1 MTNSSRA
8 DTRTQAGHA
17 SSAGDSG
24 MLVERRV
31 REGRIPR
38 VSSYTIT
45 LYWRYDRLVIP
56 PSALPPLHFFWPLH
70 SLSLSLSLLR
80 LSMPI
85 SGFPSSYLE
94 YISTYITIVR
104 RDGSM
109 ERSAEQ
115 SVTRCRIDREEISPK
130 TNISLPTTN
139 RGESS
144 RNRDDRISLPSEPG
158 IVTISGLRGEN
169 DL

>member
-1 MTNSSRA
+1 MTSTNEYSIHIYFIYKLIITRIAQLNDIESVIIYLRVLSGHRFDVDIERTIGNGFSRN
-8 DTRTQAGHA
+8 
-17 SSAGDSG
+17 
-24 MLVERRV
+24 RR
-31 REGRIPR
+31 
-38 VSSYTIT
+38 
-45 LYWRYDRLVIP
+45 
-56 PSALPPLHFFWPLH
+56 LH

>member
-70 SLSLSLSLLR
+70 SLSLSIKKPR
-80 LSMPI
+80 LI
-85 SGFPSSYLE
+85 E
-94 YISTYITIVR
+94 
-104 RDGSM
+104 
-109 ERSAEQ
+109 
-115 SVTRCRIDREEISPK
+115 
-130 TNISLPTTN
+130 NI
-139 RGESS
+139 
-144 RNRDDRISLPSEPG
+144 
-158 IVTISGLRGEN
+158 
-169 DL
+169 

>member
-56 PSALPPLHFFWPLH
+56 PLLFRRCTFFGHCTLF
-70 SLSLSLSLLR
+70 LSL
-80 LSMPI
+80 
-85 SGFPSSYLE
+85 YK
-94 YISTYITIVR
+94 
-104 RDGSM
+104 
-109 ERSAEQ
+109 
-115 SVTRCRIDREEISPK
+115 K
-130 TNISLPTTN
+130 TATN
-139 RGESS
+139 
-144 RNRDDRISLPSEPG
+144 
-158 IVTISGLRGEN
+158 
-169 DL
+169 

>member
-56 PSALPPLHFFWPLH
+56 PLCSSAVALFFGH
-70 SLSLSLSLLR
+70 CTLSLSL
-80 LSMPI
+80 
-85 SGFPSSYLE
+85 YK
-94 YISTYITIVR
+94 
-104 RDGSM
+104 
-109 ERSAEQ
+109 
-115 SVTRCRIDREEISPK
+115 K
-130 TNISLPTTN
+130 TATN
-139 RGESS
+139 
-144 RNRDDRISLPSEPG
+144 
-158 IVTISGLRGEN
+158 
-169 DL
+169 

>member
-1 MTNSSRA
+1 MTSTNEYSIHIYFIYKLII
-8 DTRTQAGHA
+8 TRIAQLNDIE
-17 SSAGDSG
+17 SVIIYLRVLSI
-24 MLVERRV
+24 RRWY
-31 REGRIPR
+31 RENDRWWFLQKP
-38 VSSYTIT
+38 TI
-45 LYWRYDRLVIP
+45 
-56 PSALPPLHFFWPLH
+56 A
-70 SLSLSLSLLR
+70 LSLSLSLLR

-115 SVTRCRIDREEISPK
+115 SVTRCRIDREEIFPK

>member
-56 PSALPPLHFFWPLH
+56 PLCSSAVALFLAIA
-70 SLSLSLSLLR
+70 LSLSLSIKKPR
-80 LSMPI
+80 LI
-85 SGFPSSYLE
+85 E
-94 YISTYITIVR
+94 
-104 RDGSM
+104 
-109 ERSAEQ
+109 
-115 SVTRCRIDREEISPK
+115 
-130 TNISLPTTN
+130 NI
-139 RGESS
+139 
-144 RNRDDRISLPSEPG
+144 
-158 IVTISGLRGEN
+158 
-169 DL
+169 